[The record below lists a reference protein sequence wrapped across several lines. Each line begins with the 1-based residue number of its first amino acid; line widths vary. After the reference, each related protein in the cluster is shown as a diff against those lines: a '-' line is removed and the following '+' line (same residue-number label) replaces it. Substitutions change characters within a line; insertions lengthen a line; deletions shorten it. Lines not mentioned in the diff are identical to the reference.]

1 MIGELAVKAEE
12 EMRKISDF
20 VKVRSRELNKRVDEP
35 ERKGAPCSRETD
47 NGANKMADWEKQGGG
62 N

>member
-1 MIGELAVKAEE
+1 MTVK
-12 EMRKISDF
+12 I
-20 VKVRSRELNKRVDEP
+20 RSRELNKRVDEP

-47 NGANKMADWEKQGGG
+47 NGANKMADWEKQGGEIDTFIWKFKWKFH